1 MNKKTLRAAPH
12 PGRLCAAIA
21 GVLGILLLAAVVM
34 PWHFPYD
41 RLEHLYGIVGYE
53 TIPCGHPGGS
63 FILSCAPINGSPKV
77 ELMVNGKVYT
87 QAECIAKEQYAV
99 TLGPELFA
107 QPGELNLTL
116 KETFSLPISLRS
128 NTVRLYIT
136 Q

>member
-1 MNKKTLRAAPH
+1 MNKKTLCAAPH
-12 PGRLCAAIA
+12 LGRLCAAIGA
-21 GVLGILLLAAVVM
+21 ALSILLLAVVVM
-34 PWHFPYD
+34 PWYFPYD
-41 RLEHLYGIVGYE
+41 RLEHLYGIVDYE

-87 QAECIAKEQYAV
+87 QAECITKEQYAV
-99 TLGPELFA
+99 MLGSELFE

-116 KETFSLPISLRS
+116 KETFNLPISLRS